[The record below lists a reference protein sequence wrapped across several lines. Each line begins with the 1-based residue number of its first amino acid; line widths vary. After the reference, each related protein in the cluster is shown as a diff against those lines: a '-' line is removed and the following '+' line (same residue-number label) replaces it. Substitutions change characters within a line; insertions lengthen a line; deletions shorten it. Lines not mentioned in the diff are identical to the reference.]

1 MFKYN
6 ILHILLLTMALEYVP
21 GTGKSSLLLYCNYL
35 YYRVAKSPKWICRN
49 PKCNVSLTINAEE
62 TEVGRKPAE
71 HKFDECLLNSC
82 QIAVKRAKSTM
93 RTNATDNLAVT
104 AKDVYDG
111 MLKSLTDKGHQLTDI
126 SRAGLNS
133 FIRTRK
139 LI

>member
-62 TEVGRKPAE
+62 TEVDRKPAE
-71 HKFDECLLNSC
+71 YKSDECLLNSC
-82 QIAVKRAKSTM
+82 QIAV
-93 RTNATDNLAVT
+93 
-104 AKDVYDG
+104 
-111 MLKSLTDKGHQLTDI
+111 
-126 SRAGLNS
+126 
-133 FIRTRK
+133 
-139 LI
+139 